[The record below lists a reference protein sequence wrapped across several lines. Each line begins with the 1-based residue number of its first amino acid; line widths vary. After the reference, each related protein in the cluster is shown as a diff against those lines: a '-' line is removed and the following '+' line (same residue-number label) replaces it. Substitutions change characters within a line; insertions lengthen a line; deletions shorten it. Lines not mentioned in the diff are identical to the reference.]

1 MERIFCWGFEPSK
14 EDAPDLDRVAAGLA
28 HRRSRIRH
36 PGATLVHQIPAI
48 GAFLPMITESNEF
61 QLEIEERKVE
71 ISEKLRRLEQLLAEL
86 NLDAIL
92 ISRHENIAWLTAGLA
107 EVRIGI
113 LRETGAASLLVTKQG
128 RAFYLTTNNEAARLA
143 QEEFCHLD
151 FQVLV
156 QPWYANDV
164 QASIRKIVGTGKVA
178 GDAPLG
184 SSEVVSLQPL
194 RCELTAG
201 EMARYRWLGQKTA
214 DAAANVLIRLRPG
227 MSEAAIQAMLAE
239 RLILEGILPSVYLNA
254 VDHRISSFPHPV
266 PRRGI
271 LERFGMV
278 GFCARR
284 WGLSISV
291 TRFIHFGALSAALED
306 TFAAVAEVNAR
317 LMGATREGE
326 SSDGLFTVA
335 REAYASLG
343 YAGEERM
350 HHQGGATG
358 YAERE
363 WVARPEG
370 VERVLSQQAFAWN
383 PNLRGAKVED
393 TVLLHHG
400 RIERLTGTPNL
411 PVVTTSLNGT
421 DHDSAGV
428 LVV

>member
-1 MERIFCWGFEPSK
+1 
-14 EDAPDLDRVAAGLA
+14 
-28 HRRSRIRH
+28 
-36 PGATLVHQIPAI
+36 
-48 GAFLPMITESNEF
+48 MISESNEF
-61 QLEIEERKVE
+61 QLDMEERKAE
-71 ISEKLRRLEQLLAEL
+71 IAEKLRRLQELLADL
-86 NLDAIL
+86 NLDAIM
-92 ISRHENIAWLTAGLA
+92 ISRHENIAWATAGLA

-113 LRETGAASLLVTKQG
+113 LRETGAGSLLITKDG

-143 QEEFCHLD
+143 QEEFCQLD
-151 FQVLV
+151 YQALV
-156 QPWYANDV
+156 QPWYAHEV

-184 SSEVVSLQPL
+184 TSEAVSLQSL

-201 EMARYRWLGQKTA
+201 EIARYRWLGRQTA
-214 DAAANVLIRLRPG
+214 DAAANVLLCLRPG

-239 RLILEGILPSVYLNA
+239 RLILQGILPSVYLNA
-254 VDHRISSFPHPV
+254 VDDRIRAFRHPV

-284 WGLSISV
+284 WGLSVSI
-291 TRFIHFGALSAALED
+291 TRFIHFGALTAALED
-306 TFAAVAEVNAR
+306 TFTAVAEVNAR

-326 SSDGLFTVA
+326 SSDGIFTVA
-335 REAYASLG
+335 QEAYASLG

-383 PNLRGAKVED
+383 PNLQGAKVED
-393 TVLLHHG
+393 TIVLHHG

-411 PVVTTSLNGT
+411 PVVTTNLNGT
-421 DHDSAGV
+421 DYYSAGV